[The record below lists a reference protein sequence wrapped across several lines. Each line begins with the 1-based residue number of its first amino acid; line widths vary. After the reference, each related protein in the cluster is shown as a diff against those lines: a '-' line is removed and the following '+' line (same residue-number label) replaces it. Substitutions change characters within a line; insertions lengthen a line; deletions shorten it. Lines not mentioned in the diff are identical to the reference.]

1 MVATSGMDTARVL
14 RPYLPRVA
22 IRALA
27 EAPAPHVALLPGTL
41 VFADVSGF
49 TKLSERLA
57 RLGAEGAERIS
68 EAIGTSFTSLLAV
81 AYANG
86 GGLLKFGG
94 DALLLF
100 FEGDEHAERA
110 LRAAV
115 GMRRALRAAGPVVAP
130 GARTT
135 LRMSMGV
142 HSGTLALCLAGRSH
156 REPVVA
162 GPAVT
167 TTLRM
172 EKAASAGE
180 IVLSPSLA
188 ATLPARLVGAPRG
201 PGLLLRAAPRGP
213 DFAPAE
219 PPLPAGAPIADGV
232 PVAVRRHVLGGGGAP
247 EHRLVTV
254 AFVRYAG
261 VDALVERAP
270 YAAGAALDALLTVAQ
285 LACEEHEVALLGA
298 DGEADGG
305 KLMLVAGAPRAVGD
319 EEERMLLTLRAI
331 ADAGGSLPL
340 QLGVNRGRAF
350 TGDIGPD
357 YRRTYTAMGDVT
369 NLAARLAAKAP
380 AGGIYATAG
389 VLDALGRCGSTLTR
403 IPPLTLKG
411 KARPVDAW
419 SVGAARGRERGSERR
434 ERRDARGA
442 RPRARAAARPCSR
455 RRAAARGRYVELAG
469 PPGIGKTQLV
479 ETMRAEAARA
489 DHPARDLRAA
499 RRRRPVRR
507 LARAPAA
514 ADRRGLGR
522 PGDGVV
528 VARLRA
534 AVAER
539 AHDLEPWLPLLAA
552 TLGVELPDTPAVA
565 ALVARVPRRPAARR
579 GRPLPR
585 RIAARRHGARDRAR
599 PRHGRRVGRA
609 ARRRARRAARAPV
622 ADPAHP
628 PRRAV
633 GRRAPAR
640 RPGRTALALDPLDA
654 RGRARA
660 RAPPHRRHA
669 AAAAGARARRRA
681 AAGNPQFLRDLLAA
695 AAAGDDALTETLE
708 AAATARID
716 RLDPRDRTL
725 VRHAAVLGMSFHPR
739 TLDDGGV
746 ATPTAR
752 RRSSPTT
759 AAGGCGSAAGSCAR
773 RPTPGCR
780 SGRAGGCMPTR
791 ALAGGR
797 GLGRAR
803 RARRRALAALL
814 PRRRPPARLG
824 LRARGGGARRARRAP
839 TPTPRCCSGARS
851 TPPKGAGAARRRHRG
866 HLGRARRG
874 AGAQR
879 QLPMRRRTPTA
890 APARS
895 PPATCSAP
903 ARSCCARPSS
913 PTAPAA
919 RRRRCAAALRALR
932 TLDGVPGDAA
942 AAAAR
947 GCSPRWP

>member
-1 MVATSGMDTARVL
+1 M
-14 RPYLPRVA
+14 
-22 IRALA
+22 
-27 EAPAPHVALLPGTL
+27 
-41 VFADVSGF
+41 FADVSGF

-285 LACEEHEVALLGA
+285 LACEEHEVALLCA

-389 VLDALGRCGSTLTR
+389 VLERSALRFDHTR
-403 IPPLTLKG
+403 IPPLALKG

-419 SVGAARGRERGSERR
+419 SVGAARGRERSSERQ
-434 ERRDARGA
+434 ERPTLVGRDA
-442 RPRARAAARPCSR
+442 RARAAARR
-455 RRAAARGRYVELAG
+455 ARGGARRRGALRRARRAAGHRQDAARRDDARRGRG
-469 PPGIGKTQLV
+469 
-479 ETMRAEAARA
+479 A

-522 PGDGVV
+522 PG
-528 VARLRA
+528 
-534 AVAER
+534 
-539 AHDLEPWLPLLAA
+539 
-552 TLGVELPDTPAVA
+552 
-565 ALVARVPRRPAARR
+565 
-579 GRPLPR
+579 
-585 RIAARRHGARDRAR
+585 
-599 PRHGRRVGRA
+599 
-609 ARRRARRAARAPV
+609 
-622 ADPAHP
+622 
-628 PRRAV
+628 
-633 GRRAPAR
+633 
-640 RPGRTALALDPLDA
+640 
-654 RGRARA
+654 
-660 RAPPHRRHA
+660 
-669 AAAAGARARRRA
+669 
-681 AAGNPQFLRDLLAA
+681 
-695 AAAGDDALTETLE
+695 
-708 AAATARID
+708 
-716 RLDPRDRTL
+716 
-725 VRHAAVLGMSFHPR
+725 
-739 TLDDGGV
+739 
-746 ATPTAR
+746 R
-752 RRSSPTT
+752 RRSSRV
-759 AAGGCGSAAGSCAR
+759 CAR
-773 RPTPGCR
+773 PSP
-780 SGRAGGCMPTR
+780 SGRTTSSRGSRCSPPRSAPSCPTR
-791 ALAGGR
+791 R
-797 GLGRAR
+797 PS
-803 RARRRALAALL
+803 
-814 PRRRPPARLG
+814 PRCRPRS
-824 LRARGGGARRARRAP
+824 AP
-839 TPTPRCCSGARS
+839 TGCTTRSSASSPHRCPTPRC
-851 TPPKGAGAARRRHRG
+851 
-866 HLGRARRG
+866 
-874 AGAQR
+874 
-879 QLPMRRRTPTA
+879 
-890 APARS
+890 
-895 PPATCSAP
+895 
-903 ARSCCARPSS
+903 
-913 PTAPAA
+913 
-919 RRRRCAAALRALR
+919 
-932 TLDGVPGDAA
+932 
-942 AAAAR
+942 
-947 GCSPRWP
+947 W